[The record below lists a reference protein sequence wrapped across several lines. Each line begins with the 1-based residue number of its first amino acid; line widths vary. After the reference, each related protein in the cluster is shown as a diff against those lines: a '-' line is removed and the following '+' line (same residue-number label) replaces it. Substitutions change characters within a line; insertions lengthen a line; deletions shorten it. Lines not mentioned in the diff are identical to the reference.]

1 MMKMREIMK
10 IPASLKSEMAY
21 SRRLLEA
28 GLNAASAAPDG
39 APHQTLAP
47 ELARAARSAWVPAMI
62 GAAVGVL
69 AVYSA
74 RKSRPGRGA
83 LLAGLIGGAFGFS
96 GGVAWSSRAATSVA
110 VRHAAKSI
118 GAVRDER
125 WLQKHP
131 IAYA

>member
-1 MMKMREIMK
+1 MIKLGDTMK

-28 GLNAASAAPDG
+28 GLKSATAAPAG
-39 APHQTLAP
+39 APNATLAP
-47 ELARAARSAWVPAMI
+47 ELARAARGAWVPAMI
-62 GAAVGVL
+62 GAAVGIL

-74 RKSRPGRGA
+74 RKSRSGRGA
-83 LLAGLIGGAFGFS
+83 LLAGLIGGACGFG
-96 GGVAWSSRAATSVA
+96 GGVAWSSRAATSSA
-110 VRHAAKSI
+110 VRHAAKNI
-118 GAVRDER
+118 GAVRDEH